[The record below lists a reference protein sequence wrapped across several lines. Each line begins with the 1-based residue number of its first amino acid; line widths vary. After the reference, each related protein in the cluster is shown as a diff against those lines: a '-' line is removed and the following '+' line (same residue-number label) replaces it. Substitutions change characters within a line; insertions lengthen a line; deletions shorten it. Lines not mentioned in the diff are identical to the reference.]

1 MSRNKAE
8 VRAFLDSQVGQ
19 SVNAKAGVYKGQC
32 VSLIKALMEFL
43 GVPDP
48 YRGRGNA
55 KDAGDT
61 YIREGIG
68 TSGQGWLTICVNR
81 SMGVLT
87 NPATGKKEAY
97 GHIWIDLIGET
108 NYEQNGRTALKTTKG
123 TRPIQQAQ
131 QFVNFDKWIAAEP
144 TNPPAQGGSNM
155 NDKGMSPNF
164 IKRTY
169 WLVDG
174 VQPSQTD
181 VDFHM
186 AKSNPESFVN
196 GFGDDPLWTI
206 RTQERD
212 QARTERDNLQVAN
225 NVLTEKNKQLQAQ
238 IDAGTGTGGDFTK
251 VVSAGQDL
259 YIKK

>member
-1 MSRNKAE
+1 MSRTKQE
-8 VRAFLDSQVGQ
+8 VRVFLDSLVGQ
-19 SVNAKAGVYKGQC
+19 SVNAQSGVYKGQC

-68 TSGQGWLTICVNR
+68 TNGKGWLTICVNR
-81 SMGVLT
+81 DMGVIGGV
-87 NPATGKKEAY
+87 NY

-108 NYEQNGRTALKTTKG
+108 NYEQNGAQALRTTKG
-123 TRPIQQAQ
+123 TRPISQAQ
-131 QFVNFDKWIAAEP
+131 QFVNFDKWI
-144 TNPPAQGGSNM
+144 TNEAPKPPAQGGSEM

-169 WLVDG
+169 YMVNDQ
-174 VQPSQTD
+174 VATQAE

-186 AKSNPESFVN
+186 AKSNPESFIN
-196 GFGDDPLWTI
+196 GFGDNPLWKV
-206 RTQERD
+206 RTAERD
-212 QARTERDNLQVAN
+212 QARKERDNLQAAN
-225 NVLTEKNKQLQAQ
+225 NALQEQNKKLQEQ
-238 IDAGTGTGGDFTK
+238 IDAGGGDSGEFKK
-251 VVSAGQDL
+251 VMTAGTDL
-259 YIKK
+259 YTKS

>member
-1 MSRNKAE
+1 MARTREE

-19 SVNAKAGVYKGQC
+19 SVNAKAGVYRGQC

-43 GVPDP
+43 GVNDP

-68 TSGQGWLTICVNR
+68 TSGKGWLTICVNKD
-81 SMGVLT
+81 MGRLFVDGEWKT
-87 NPATGKKEAY
+87 F

-108 NYEQNGRTALKTTKG
+108 NYEQNGARALKTTKG

-131 QFVNFDKWIAAEP
+131 QFVNFDKWITES

-169 WLVDG
+169 YMVNN
-174 VQPSQTD
+174 QTPSQQE

-186 AKSNPESFVN
+186 AKSNPESFIN
-196 GFGDDPLWTI
+196 GFGDNPLWKV

-212 QARTERDNLQVAN
+212 QARTERDNLKAAN
-225 NVLTEKNKQLQAQ
+225 NVLIEKNKQLQAQ
-238 IDAGTGTGGDFTK
+238 IDAGTGTNGDFTK